1 MIPKKLASMSVPT
14 ALPSDS
20 LSLPI
25 RAAIVLNRILPRG
38 KGAVPRWI
46 GARIRKDPR
55 NTVMTRHGA
64 RLAVEPSSLDVYAHI
79 VNAGRTWNWNVLAAT
94 AAMLRPGGTL
104 YDIGANI
111 GFVSLEIATIFR
123 TADTSRQVSIVSF
136 EPLPALAAAIRES
149 AVLNGL
155 TNVTVRSDV
164 VSDQEGETEL
174 FLGSHSIHASTRARE
189 SGSRVLRCP
198 VVRIDSLVAAGAIPP
213 PTAITI
219 DVEGGE
225 LAAFRGAAETIRS
238 HRPEILF
245 ESDENTT
252 RFGYDR
258 RDILTL
264 LSSLGPYRFL
274 RVTAAGDGVE
284 PLAEGESATT
294 APADILATTRTDQEI
309 TVISERLR
317 RWAAA
322 RRIVVAGTI

>member
-1 MIPKKLASMSVPT
+1 MSAPSSM
-14 ALPSDS
+14 PSDS
-20 LSLPI
+20 LSFPM
-25 RAAIVLNRILPRG
+25 RAAVVLNRILPRG

-55 NTVMTRHGA
+55 NTVVTRHGA
-64 RLAVEPSSLDVYAHI
+64 RLSVEPSSLDVYAHI
-79 VNAGRTWNWNVLAAT
+79 LNAGRTWNWNVLAAT

-123 TADTSRQVSIVSF
+123 TPDPSRQVSIVSF

-155 TNVTVRSDV
+155 ANVTVLSDV
-164 VSDQEGETEL
+164 VSDREGETEL

-189 SGSRVLRCP
+189 SRSRVLRCP

-213 PTAITI
+213 PTAIKI

-245 ESDENTT
+245 ESDENST
-252 RFGYDR
+252 RFGYER
-258 RDILTL
+258 RDILSL

-274 RVTAAGDGVE
+274 RVTADGDALE
-284 PLAEGESATT
+284 PLAEGESAAT
-294 APADILATTRTDQEI
+294 APADILATTRSDQE
-309 TVISERLR
+309 TKVLSEWLR
-317 RWAAA
+317 TWAAA
-322 RRIVVAGTI
+322 RRITVAGTI